1 MDTAGP
7 FSAVSL
13 KLLTHTPR
21 IHSMMLCHVNAV
33 VEEANFDWSGR
44 VEDAH
49 WIGHTHFP
57 RGKLAGVVIINF
69 SHA

>member
-1 MDTAGP
+1 MIVCTGGSERQCGDAWDFARP
-7 FSAVSL
+7 IRDY
-13 KLLTHTPR
+13 P
-21 IHSMMLCHVNAV
+21 V

-69 SHA
+69 SHAY